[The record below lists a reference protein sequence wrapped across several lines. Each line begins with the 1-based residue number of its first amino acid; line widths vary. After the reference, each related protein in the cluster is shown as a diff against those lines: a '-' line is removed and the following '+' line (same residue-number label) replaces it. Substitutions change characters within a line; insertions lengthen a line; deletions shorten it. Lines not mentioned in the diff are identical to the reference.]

1 VLAFLIW
8 QRVAWMRKEIE
19 TTNLTLFSQSGID
32 ERLEN
37 LRTELRTE
45 VNIDLKDD
53 YLLKVSEVECIE
65 YLLGKY
71 TILTPYLDFQN
82 PIGNYTEKDCGT
94 HFQYIAVIKLPMAG
108 DYNWLVFN
116 AGDTDWVYPVW
127 ISQTMYYE
135 DGYYIGRYGQPLSV
149 DDIKKKLTTLEE
161 SLRTDDFVPW
171 NFNEL
176 LEEYHEALGNANVI
190 DPYIYLQVECKEGS
204 GRKAE
209 TEIRKIMSNIESK
222 YKALVKKITRHN
234 NEIKGLVPKLFYGR
248 KQRVI
253 RNIKTLESSGL
264 KIEKRKDLPETYT
277 VPVPEIQ
284 KHIRLKPTL
293 PDATVTPDPT
303 LDQEIYND
311 ILQTIH
317 DIGKSI
323 ERLPGV
329 YRDRHEPD
337 LRDLFLIYL
346 QPRYTWSSVTGET
359 FNNTGKTDILIRYEN
374 TNIFVAEC
382 KIWAGTQCYLESITQ
397 LLTYVNWRDTKTVII
412 LFARTK
418 KISSIIELIE
428 EVTQRHPNYIAL
440 VNKKEKSWFN
450 YLFHINGDHRVE
462 VKLAVLVLHI
472 PPNPNQIVLDD
483 NA

>member
-1 VLAFLIW
+1 
-8 QRVAWMRKEIE
+8 MRKKIE
-19 TTNLTLFSQSGID
+19 TTNFLLFSQSSID

-37 LRTELRTE
+37 LRTELRAE
-45 VNIDLKDD
+45 VNGGLEDD
-53 YLLKVSEVECIE
+53 YILKVSREECIE
-65 YLLGKY
+65 YLLEKY

-82 PIGNYTEKDCGT
+82 PIGDYTERDCGT

-127 ISQTMYYE
+127 INQTMYYE
-135 DGYYIGRYGQPLSV
+135 DSYYSSRRVLSV
-149 DDIKKKLTTLEE
+149 DDTKKELNTFKE
-161 SLRTDDFVPW
+161 SLRVGNFVR
-171 NFNEL
+171 NLNKR
-176 LEEYHEALGNANVI
+176 LEEYQEALENANMI

-204 GRKAE
+204 GKKAE
-209 TEIRKIMSNIESK
+209 AEIRRVMSNIESK
-222 YKALVKKITRHN
+222 YKALVKKITKHN
-234 NEIKGLVPKLFYGR
+234 NEVKALVPKLFDGR

-264 KIEKRKDLPETYT
+264 KIEKRKNLPETYT
-277 VPVPEIQ
+277 VPAPEIQ
-284 KHIRLKPTL
+284 KQIRLKPTL

-303 LDQEIYND
+303 LDQEIYID

-359 FNNTGKTDILIRYEN
+359 FNNKGRTDILIRYEN
-374 TNIFVAEC
+374 ANIFAAEC

-397 LLTYVNWRDTKTVII
+397 LLKYVNWRDTKTAII

-418 KISSIIELIE
+418 KISSVIETIE
-428 EVTQRHPNYIAL
+428 EATQSHPNYIAL

-450 YLFHINGDHRVE
+450 YLFHINGDRRVE

-472 PPNPNQIVLDD
+472 PPNPNQIILDES
-483 NA
+483 A